1 MLSKLSIVKLWLALL
16 GLAFLVSCSDAPER
30 IEFSGRTMGTTY
42 SVVLFSKDPRHSAD
56 KIQTKVDTVLERVN
70 AQMSTYD
77 PNSELSQFNQLEST
91 SPVVI
96 SRDLERV
103 VSRALEIARI
113 TDGALDITVGPLVN
127 LWGFGPNA
135 RPEKQPTQEQL
146 DALSERVGYKK
157 LKVDNHQLIK
167 AHPGVY
173 VDLSTIAK
181 GYGVDKVGNLMD
193 QLGIN
198 QYLIEIGG
206 EILAKGGKPADE
218 NWKLAIEKP
227 VSTERAVQEIVEFK
241 EGALATSGDYRN
253 YFEEEGRRYSHII
266 DPETGEP
273 IQHNLVSVS
282 VYADDTMSADAYAT
296 ALLVMGTEKAKA
308 FAVENQLAVM
318 LIYKTDK
325 GFEEYAS
332 KWFKPLLVA
341 KKQE

>member
-16 GLAFLVSCSDAPER
+16 GLAFLVSCSGAPER
-30 IEFSGRTMGTTY
+30 IEFRGETMGTTY

-77 PNSELSQFNQLEST
+77 PNSELSQFNQLSST

-103 VSRALEIARI
+103 VSRALEIARQ

-135 RPEKQPTQEQL
+135 KPEQQPTAEE
-146 DALSERVGYKK
+146 LSVISEKVGFEK
-157 LKVDNHQLIK
+157 LSVSNHQLIK
-167 AHPGVY
+167 SHAEMY

-181 GYGVDKVGNLMD
+181 GYGVDKVGKLME
-193 QLGIN
+193 QLGVN

-206 EILAKGGKPADE
+206 EILAKGGKPADA
-218 NWKLAIEKP
+218 NWKLAIERP
-227 VSTERAVQEIVEFK
+227 ISTERAVQEIVEFK

-266 DPETGEP
+266 DPETGKP
-273 IQHNLVSVS
+273 IQHNLISVS

-308 FAVENQLAVM
+308 FAEENQLAVM
-318 LIYKTDK
+318 LISKTDE

-332 KWFKPLLVA
+332 KWFKPLLVSN
-341 KKQE
+341 KQE

>member
-1 MLSKLSIVKLWLALL
+1 
-16 GLAFLVSCSDAPER
+16 
-30 IEFSGRTMGTTY
+30 MGTTY

-91 SPVVI
+91 EPVVI

-103 VSRALEIARI
+103 VSRALDIARE
-113 TDGALDITVGPLVN
+113 TNGALDITVGPLVN
-127 LWGFGPNA
+127 LWGFGPNGK
-135 RPEKQPTQEQL
+135 PEQQPTAEEL
-146 DALSERVGYKK
+146 LAISEKVGYEK
-157 LKVDNHQLIK
+157 LSVSNHQLIK
-167 AHPGVY
+167 AHPAMY

-193 QLGIN
+193 QLGIK

-218 NWKLAIEKP
+218 DWKLAIEKP
-227 VSTERAVQEIVEFK
+227 ISTERAVQEIVELK

-253 YFEEEGRRYSHII
+253 YFEENGRRYSHII
-266 DPETGEP
+266 DPATAEP

-282 VYADDTMSADAYAT
+282 VFADDAMSADAYAT

-308 FAVENQLAVM
+308 FADANQLAVM
-318 LIYKTDK
+318 LIYKTDE
-325 GFEEYAS
+325 GFEEYTS
-332 KWFKPLLVA
+332 QWFKPLLVSN
-341 KKQE
+341 K

>member
-30 IEFSGRTMGTTY
+30 IEFSGGTMGTTY

-77 PNSELSQFNQLEST
+77 PNSELSQFNQLES
-91 SPVVI
+91 SEPVVI

-103 VSRALEIARI
+103 VSRALAIARE

-127 LWGFGPNA
+127 LWGFGPNGK
-135 RPEKQPTQEQL
+135 PEKQPTTEE
-146 DALSERVGYKK
+146 LSAVSKRVGYER
-157 LKVDNHQLIK
+157 LSVSNHQLIK
-167 AHPGVY
+167 EHPEMY

-193 QLGIN
+193 QLGIK

-218 NWKLAIEKP
+218 DWKLAIEKP

-253 YFEEEGRRYSHII
+253 YFEENGRRYSHII
-266 DPETGEP
+266 DPATAEP

-282 VYADDTMSADAYAT
+282 VFADDAMSADAYAT

-308 FAVENQLAVM
+308 FADANQLAVM
-318 LIYKTDK
+318 LIYKTDE
-325 GFEEYAS
+325 GFEEYTS
-332 KWFKPLLVA
+332 QWFKPLLVSN
-341 KKQE
+341 K